1 MKIGLFFGSFNPIHI
16 GHQIIANYMA
26 NYTDLD
32 QVWLVVSPQN
42 PLKTKNDL
50 INVYDRLEMTKLAF
64 EESTKIKVSDIEL
77 KLPLP
82 SYTIDTLTHL
92 QEKYPENHF
101 SLIMGADNLSTI
113 HKWKNFEQILK
124 YYSILV
130 YPRPGIDL
138 SKWKDNPSV
147 TITEAPLMEI
157 SATFIRKSI
166 QQKKNVQY
174 FISEKV
180 LQFIE
185 SKSLYK

>member
-1 MKIGLFFGSFNPIHI
+1 
-16 GHQIIANYMA
+16 
-26 NYTDLD
+26 
-32 QVWLVVSPQN
+32 
-42 PLKTKNDL
+42 
-50 INVYDRLEMTKLAF
+50 
-64 EESTKIKVSDIEL
+64 
-77 KLPLP
+77 
-82 SYTIDTLTHL
+82 
-92 QEKYPENHF
+92 
-101 SLIMGADNLSTI
+101 MGADNLSTI

-138 SKWKDNPSV
+138 SKWKDNLSV